1 MNSGTKWK
9 AVPQS
14 WEMTPKSLCALGL
27 GENLPSLIDI
37 DKANTSHQDV
47 ATSAGAAAAFCD
59 HEGRSRSAVN
69 GGASR

>member
-1 MNSGTKWK
+1 M
-9 AVPQS
+9 
-14 WEMTPKSLCALGL
+14 LGL

-37 DKANTSHQDV
+37 DKANISHQDV
-47 ATSAGAAAAFCD
+47 ATSTGAAAAFRH

>member
-1 MNSGTKWK
+1 M
-9 AVPQS
+9 PQS

-37 DKANTSHQDV
+37 DKTNIAHQDV
-47 ATSAGAAAAFCD
+47 ATSTGAAAAFRH
-59 HEGRSRSAVN
+59 HEGRSRSAVS